1 MNITHLT
8 KNLFNQM
15 IHVNKTSNKKFDEE
29 WDIYIVLS
37 DFS

>member
-15 IHVNKTSNKKFDEE
+15 IYVNKRSNKKFDEE